1 MYCQLTQCFESCSDF
16 LHYFKRVCYVLTLR
30 ITLVTHT
37 LWLYCVCVVFGVC
50 VCVELSSEEKG
61 VESINNPL
69 DGVTA
74 GLLDSSGQQIPLQA
88 VHVKCKLMDL
98 LSQVIQNKT
107 AHSSL
112 YIFAVIT
119 SW

>member
-1 MYCQLTQCFESCSDF
+1 MLCFNVEN
-16 LHYFKRVCYVLTLR
+16 YFSS
-30 ITLVTHT
+30 THS
-37 LWLYCVCVVFGVC
+37 LALLCVRCVWC

-69 DGVTA
+69 EGVTA

>member
-1 MYCQLTQCFESCSDF
+1 M
-16 LHYFKRVCYVLTLR
+16 
-30 ITLVTHT
+30 
-37 LWLYCVCVVFGVC
+37 FG
-50 VCVELSSEEKG
+50 VCVELSSEENG

-69 DGVTA
+69 EGVTA

-98 LSQVIQNKT
+98 LSQVIEHKP

-112 YIFAVIT
+112 YILL
-119 SW
+119 

>member
-1 MYCQLTQCFESCSDF
+1 MLCFNIEN
-16 LHYFKRVCYVLTLR
+16 YFSN
-30 ITLVTHT
+30 THS
-37 LWLYCVCVVFGVC
+37 LALLCVCCVWC

-69 DGVTA
+69 EGVTA

-98 LSQVIQNKT
+98 LSQVIQNKM
-107 AHSSL
+107 AHSRL
-112 YIFAVIT
+112 YVFAVIT